1 MRYNKLRV
9 NQEFPEVI
17 LMENM
22 YLCLSKF
29 IQVICSF
36 QVFPGDNYHHIKHR
50 GLPRISLRKYHS
62 HNMRLKREPR
72 VLWFE
77 QQTVQVRKRRHLTQL
92 PTDPLFEKQWYLS
105 KDFHFNVTS
114 AWDKGFT
121 GKGVV
126 VTIVDDGI
134 EKNHPDLITNYDPD
148 ASYDFVD
155 NDADPLPR
163 YTSDNENGHGTRC
176 AGEVAGIANNFM
188 CGVGVAPHAS
198 IGGVRM
204 IDGLVTDI
212 MEAQSFS
219 LNPQH
224 IHIYSASWGPED
236 DGKTVSGP
244 GRLAKEVFLRGVTYG
259 RNGLGSIFVWA
270 SGNGGSL
277 YDNCNCDGYSSSI
290 YTVSVSSTTESGTVP
305 WYSEACSSTL
315 TTAYSGGDR
324 GQRKI
329 VTTDLRHRCTQRHS
343 GTSASAPLVAGVIA
357 LALEA
362 NPNLTW
368 RDVQHLIV
376 RASKPETLT
385 ADDWAANAVGRKVSH
400 HYGYGLLDAGM
411 LVDLARTWRRVKP
424 QRKSFNI
431 HVCTIISDLRMV
443 VLMNVSG
450 CQGTKNF
457 IRSLEHVQVQLS
469 LSYSRRGDLAITL
482 TSPGGTRSVLVTVR
496 PLDNSRDGYS
506 DWPFMTIHSWDEN
519 PRGVW
524 TLELQNK
531 GDYRNR
537 GYYCGS
543 HMRDDFNQTLF
554 INICLKEC
562 GASLHGLI
570 APMRFLSCGTV
581 APWIALLPCSLE
593 TWVCFPGPSSVEFA
607 CSPSVCMGF
616 LPQSKDMQV
625 RCNGDS
631 KLSLVCAWCV
641 CVCSAV
647 GL

>member
-1 MRYNKLRV
+1 MEDRVCSPKAGQGGVELPILFPCTEGTGTRRGVLSPMRRIG
-9 NQEFPEVI
+9 FFI
-17 LMENM
+17 LFATLGF
-22 YLCLSKF
+22 YLGQCALYTNSWVVRISGPLHSLERHGF
-29 IQVICSF
+29 INLGK
-36 QVFPGDNYHHIKHR
+36 VFPGDNYHHIKHR

-77 QQTVQVRKRRHLTQL
+77 QQTVQVRKRRHLTEL

-105 KDFHFNVTS
+105 KDFHLNVTS

-163 YTSDNENGHGTRC
+163 YTSDNENGYGLWPIKT
-176 AGEVAGIANNFM
+176 
-188 CGVGVAPHAS
+188 
-198 IGGVRM
+198 GVRM

-290 YTVSVSSTTESGTVP
+290 FTVSVSSTTEAGTVP

-343 GTSASAPLVAGVIA
+343 GTSASAPLVAGIIA

-362 NPNLTW
+362 KKIP
-368 RDVQHLIV
+368 R
-376 RASKPETLT
+376 
-385 ADDWAANAVGRKVSH
+385 
-400 HYGYGLLDAGM
+400 
-411 LVDLARTWRRVKP
+411 
-424 QRKSFNI
+424 
-431 HVCTIISDLRMV
+431 RMV

-450 CQGTKNF
+450 CQGSKNF

-469 LSYSRRGDLAITL
+469 LSYSRRGDLAVTL

-506 DWPFMTIHSWDEN
+506 DWPFMTIHSWDED

-537 GYYCGS
+537 GGAVGTGGFSITRKCSRAKLWEHRKSYQGQHKRSLYSESQSWEERGRS
-543 HMRDDFNQTLF
+543 LLEEEWRQ
-554 INICLKEC
+554 KERQKQREEEEEKGHC
-562 GASLHGLI
+562 R
-570 APMRFLSCGTV
+570 M
-581 APWIALLPCSLE
+581 
-593 TWVCFPGPSSVEFA
+593 VCFIV
-607 CSPSVCMGF
+607 
-616 LPQSKDMQV
+616 
-625 RCNGDS
+625 
-631 KLSLVCAWCV
+631 LVYCAI
-641 CVCSAV
+641 
-647 GL
+647 

>member
-1 MRYNKLRV
+1 MRRIG
-9 NQEFPEVI
+9 FFI
-17 LMENM
+17 LFATLGF
-22 YLCLSKF
+22 YLGQCALYTNSWVVRISGPLHSLERHGF
-29 IQVICSF
+29 INLGK
-36 QVFPGDNYHHIKHR
+36 VFPGDNYHHIKHR

-77 QQTVQVRKRRHLTQL
+77 QQTVQVRKRRHLTEL

-105 KDFHFNVTS
+105 KDFHLNVTS

-290 YTVSVSSTTESGTVP
+290 FTVSVSSTTEAGTVP

-315 TTAYSGGDR
+315 TTAYSGGVVP
-324 GQRKI
+324 QV

-343 GTSASAPLVAGVIA
+343 GTSASAPLVAGIIA

-362 NPNLTW
+362 NPDLTW

-385 ADDWAANAVGRKVSH
+385 ADDWATNAVGRKVSH

-411 LVDLARTWRRVKP
+411 LVDLSRTWRRVKP
-424 QRKSFNI
+424 QRKCLIKSSLLPQKI
-431 HVCTIISDLRMV
+431 PRRMV

-450 CQGTKNF
+450 CQGSKNF

-469 LSYSRRGDLAITL
+469 LSYSRRGDLAVTL

-506 DWPFMTIHSWDEN
+506 DWPFMTIHSWDED

-537 GYYCGS
+537 GLLIK
-543 HMRDDFNQTLF
+543 FTLV
-554 INICLKEC
+554 LY
-562 GASLHGLI
+562 
-570 APMRFLSCGTV
+570 GTD
-581 APWIALLPCSLE
+581 E
-593 TWVCFPGPSSVEFA
+593 
-607 CSPSVCMGF
+607 
-616 LPQSKDMQV
+616 DMAT
-625 RCNGDS
+625 RR
-631 KLSLVCAWCV
+631 
-641 CVCSAV
+641 
-647 GL
+647 